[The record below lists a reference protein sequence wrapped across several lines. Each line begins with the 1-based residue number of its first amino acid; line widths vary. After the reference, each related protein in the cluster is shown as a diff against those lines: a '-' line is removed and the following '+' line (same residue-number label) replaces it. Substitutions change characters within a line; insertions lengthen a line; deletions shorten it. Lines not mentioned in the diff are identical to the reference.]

1 MIPLEVIKKQIKFFI
16 ERGNYMKKVICLFSA
31 FLLLLSS
38 AMTTYA
44 HEADSQDYLSIPSY
58 NETYSEQPTDA
69 HEADSQDYLSI
80 PSYNETYSEQPT
92 DTDFLSLQEYNAE
105 YSNGESPL
113 EQPTDTDFL
122 SLQEYN
128 AEYSNGE
135 NPLEIDSPLTTQN
148 DPDIC
153 AISPIRKQTKS
164 IILANQNVKVGTVTL
179 QYQTD
184 IKGGRP
190 QFLYDTCYLGH
201 PNITT
206 YWKLE
211 TSNVKFSGDRISVYF
226 SFTYGSF
233 QDHAWVYFYPN

>member
-1 MIPLEVIKKQIKFFI
+1 MIPLEVIKNQIKFFI

-58 NETYSEQPTDA
+58 NETYSEQPTGA
-69 HEADSQDYLSI
+69 PEADSQDYLSI
-80 PSYNETYSEQPT
+80 PSYNETYSGQPT
-92 DTDFLSLQEYNAE
+92 DN
-105 YSNGESPL
+105 
-113 EQPTDTDFL
+113 DFL

-164 IILANQNVKVGTVTL
+164 IILANQKVKVGTVTL

-211 TSNVKFSGDRISVYF
+211 TSNVKFSGDRISVYL

>member
-1 MIPLEVIKKQIKFFI
+1 MIPLEVIKNQIKFFI

-58 NETYSEQPTDA
+58 NETYSEQPTGA
-69 HEADSQDYLSI
+69 PEADSQDYLSI
-80 PSYNETYSEQPT
+80 PSYNETYSGQPT
-92 DTDFLSLQEYNAE
+92 DNDFLSLQEYNAE
-105 YSNGESPL
+105 YSNGENPL
-113 EQPTDTDFL
+113 EQPTDNDFL

-128 AEYSNGE
+128 NEYSNGE

-164 IILANQNVKVGTVTL
+164 IILANQKVKVGTVTL

-211 TSNVKFSGDRISVYF
+211 TSNVKFSGDRISVYL

>member
-1 MIPLEVIKKQIKFFI
+1 
-16 ERGNYMKKVICLFSA
+16 MKKVICLFSA

-58 NETYSEQPTDA
+58 NETYSEQPTD
-69 HEADSQDYLSI
+69 
-80 PSYNETYSEQPT
+80 N
-92 DTDFLSLQEYNAE
+92 
-105 YSNGESPL
+105 
-113 EQPTDTDFL
+113 DFL

-164 IILANQNVKVGTVTL
+164 IILANQQVKVGTVTL

>member
-1 MIPLEVIKKQIKFFI
+1 MIPLEVIKNQIKFFI

-69 HEADSQDYLSI
+69 PEADSQDYLSI

-92 DTDFLSLQEYNAE
+92 DN
-105 YSNGESPL
+105 
-113 EQPTDTDFL
+113 DFL

-164 IILANQNVKVGTVTL
+164 IILANQQVKVGTVTL

>member
-1 MIPLEVIKKQIKFFI
+1 MIPLEVIKNQIKFFI

-69 HEADSQDYLSI
+69 PEADSQDYLSI
-80 PSYNETYSEQPT
+80 PSYNETYSGQPT
-92 DTDFLSLQEYNAE
+92 DN
-105 YSNGESPL
+105 
-113 EQPTDTDFL
+113 DFL

-135 NPLEIDSPLTTQN
+135 NPLEQPTDNDFLSLQEYNNEYSNGENPLEIDSPLTTQN
-148 DPDIC
+148 APDIC

-164 IILANQNVKVGTVTL
+164 IILANQRVKVGTVTL

-184 IKGGRP
+184 IQGGRP
-190 QFLYDTCYLGH
+190 KFLYDTCYLSH

-211 TSNVKFSGDRISVYF
+211 TSKVEFSGDRIGVYF
-226 SFTYGSF
+226 SFIYGSL
-233 QDHAWVYFYPN
+233 QDHAWVYFYPD

>member
-1 MIPLEVIKKQIKFFI
+1 MIPLEVIKNQIKFFI

-69 HEADSQDYLSI
+69 PEADSQDYLSI
-80 PSYNETYSEQPT
+80 PSYNETYS
-92 DTDFLSLQEYNAE
+92 
-105 YSNGESPL
+105 